1 MEKISKDMHV
11 EAVLT
16 EYPGLTKVFIELGL
30 PCLVCG
36 QSYWG
41 TIADLAEKHHV
52 NVDTLIDKLNEELRK
67 VNEKL

>member
-11 EAVLT
+11 EDVLT
-16 EYPGLTKVFIELGL
+16 EYPELTKVFISCGL

-67 VNEKL
+67 VHEKL